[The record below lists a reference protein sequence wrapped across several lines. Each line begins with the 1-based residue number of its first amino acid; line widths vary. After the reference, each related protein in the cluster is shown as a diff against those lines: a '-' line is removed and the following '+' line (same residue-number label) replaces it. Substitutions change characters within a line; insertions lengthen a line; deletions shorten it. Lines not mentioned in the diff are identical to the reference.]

1 MFQTDKRYCT
11 IRRANVRA
19 ETGTNMHNPG
29 TGLIDFFLFR
39 RGRQQI
45 FKKTNKTI
53 KDSTF

>member
-11 IRRANVRA
+11 MRKPNVRA

-29 TGLIDFFLFR
+29 TGSIDFFLFR

-45 FKKTNKTI
+45 FKKTNTTI